1 MPRLC
6 DLKKGI
12 SVDIYEATGNCS
24 KQGRKNSTTWLV
36 MEKFVRQTTRYLS
49 EHSVFAALFISLVL
63 HVEIC
68 GAHWEYSLESDSH
81 QHHNQ
86 YHERFNEAAIRS
98 RDEHVR
104 HQEEYAEYATR
115 YSLLALKDFPFHV
128 RVCLYTFCSCECIFV
143 DMYQGHCSQKEN
155 RESSRLQP
163 FNWLDVIL
171 ASLMKIVFTTVVNWP
186 WYSPFS

>member
-1 MPRLC
+1 MGRIGSTHWKAIHTNIIINIMNVSTKLQSGAETNMYVTKRSMPN
-6 DLKKGI
+6 
-12 SVDIYEATGNCS
+12 TQ
-24 KQGRKNSTTWLV
+24 QGT
-36 MEKFVRQTTRYLS
+36 
-49 EHSVFAALFISLVL
+49 
-63 HVEIC
+63 
-68 GAHWEYSLESDSH
+68 
-81 QHHNQ
+81 
-86 YHERFNEAAIRS
+86 
-98 RDEHVR
+98 
-104 HQEEYAEYATR
+104 
-115 YSLLALKDFPFHV
+115 LLALKDFPFHV

>member
-1 MPRLC
+1 LPRLC

-24 KQGRKNSTTWLV
+24 KQGRNNSTTWLV

-81 QHHNQ
+81 HHHNQ

-115 YSLLALKDFPFHV
+115 YAETAREHDQDRYEASVRLEEQHHEKHEISRENHWNSRDMVPRGKPYQLLNERKAKRFLRRTRV
-128 RVCLYTFCSCECIFV
+128 RT
-143 DMYQGHCSQKEN
+143 
-155 RESSRLQP
+155 
-163 FNWLDVIL
+163 
-171 ASLMKIVFTTVVNWP
+171 VF
-186 WYSPFS
+186 